1 MISGRGR
8 EKSRMRC
15 RVVFSLQREDR
26 KGREAMGRDLMAIRV
41 RKKYLAKKKQMT
53 DVEEFRRERD
63 DSSEKTSRNDT
74 IPAGERCWRQGAILS
89 MVVRVMHEGI

>member
-1 MISGRGR
+1 
-8 EKSRMRC
+8 MRC

-53 DVEEFRRERD
+53 DAEEFRRERD
-63 DSSEKTSRNDT
+63 DS
-74 IPAGERCWRQGAILS
+74 L
-89 MVVRVMHEGI
+89 M